1 MVEALQKTGQD
12 AEAVSFL
19 QQRTKQWPDVP
30 RLYQLQAQSQERLGQ
45 KAAARRTMATYYE
58 LTGALPTA
66 VEQLQQARGMTKDFY
81 LQSELDV
88 QIRTLKERLKADREL
103 LERFKS

>member
-1 MVEALQKTGQD
+1 
-12 AEAVSFL
+12 
-19 QQRTKQWPDVP
+19 
-30 RLYQLQAQSQERLGQ
+30 
-45 KAAARRTMATYYE
+45 
-58 LTGALPTA
+58 
-66 VEQLQQARGMTKDFY
+66 LQQARGMTKDFY